1 MELLKITINFIKSR
15 GLNHRQFRSLLEEI
29 DANYGDLVYYCEV
42 RWLSR
47 GKTLQ
52 RSWELIEEVI
62 EFLRSKTNKDT
73 EVVTMVYPAWQADL
87 TFVVDRTQHLN
98 DLNLKLEGKNQ
109 LVFQLANHILTF
121 RTKF

>member
-1 MELLKITINFIKSR
+1 MPIVVTLFT
-15 GLNHRQFRSLLEEI
+15 
-29 DANYGDLVYYCEV
+29 CEV

-73 EVVTMVYPAWQADL
+73 EVVTMVDPAWQADL
-87 TFVVDRTQHLN
+87 TFVFDMTQHLN
-98 DLNLKLEGKNQ
+98 LKLQGKNQ
-109 LVFQLANHILTF
+109 LVFQLANHISTF